1 MPGTGPYMIS
11 QYRPNL
17 SFTLVRNPY
26 FRQWSYAAQPAGY
39 PSVIRY
45 NAVASQRKM
54 ESAVIV
60 GRADVAAVGTDDQ
73 SLANRYPTRVH
84 IALKLWN
91 TFWFLNSRQPPFTSI
106 KARQAINYA
115 IDRARI
121 LQLFHLPSGEAA
133 VTCQVLPTDFP
144 GHQSY
149 CPYTAGIKNGAWHG
163 PDMQKSTTAC
173 RKDAARRTCR

>member
-1 MPGTGPYMIS
+1 
-11 QYRPNL
+11 
-17 SFTLVRNPY
+17 
-26 FRQWSYAAQPAGY
+26 
-39 PSVIRY
+39 
-45 NAVASQRKM
+45 M

-60 GRADVAAVGTDDQ
+60 GRADVAAIGTDDQ

-106 KARQAINYA
+106 KARQAVNYA

-121 LQLFHLPSGEAA
+121 LQLTHLPSGEAA
-133 VTCQVLPTDFP
+133 VTCQILPADFP

-149 CPYTAGIKNGAWHG
+149 CPYAAGIKNGAG
-163 PDMQKSTTAC
+163 PGM
-173 RKDAARRTCR
+173 ARTWSRPYGL